1 MHKVCELYKQIYF
14 ISGKIN
20 KKDKYGLWL
29 KIENI
34 CLEVIYLATKAALTN
49 KNNKLVF
56 LESARTE
63 IEILKRL
70 IRIACDILI
79 IQTKTYLQLE
89 SNLQEISKM
98 ANGWIKYLTQKEQ

>member
-1 MHKVCELYKQIYF
+1 MYKQIYA

-29 KIENI
+29 KIENT
-34 CLEVIYLATKAALTN
+34 CLEIIYLTTKASLAN
-49 KNNKLVF
+49 KINKLIF

-63 IEILKRL
+63 IEVLKRL
-70 IRIACDILI
+70 LRIANELLI
-79 IQTKTYLQLE
+79 IQIKTYLKLE
-89 SNLQEISKM
+89 SDLQEISRM